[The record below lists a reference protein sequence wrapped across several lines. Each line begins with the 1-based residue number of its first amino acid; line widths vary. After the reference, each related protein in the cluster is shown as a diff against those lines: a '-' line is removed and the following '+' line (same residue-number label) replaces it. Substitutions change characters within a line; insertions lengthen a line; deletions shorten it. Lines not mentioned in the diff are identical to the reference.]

1 MLEAN
6 LELGGTVGHRLLWKD
21 LGINISIMC
30 CQFIYY
36 LYIPTFII
44 DT

>member
-6 LELGGTVGHRLLWKD
+6 LELGGIVGHRLLWED
-21 LGINISIMC
+21 LGINISIMY

-36 LYIPTFII
+36 LYTHTFII